1 MNIWIQIV
9 FNNSSYSYHC
19 AMEHQLRLEH
29 ITSFADAIFA
39 FSITFMAITIDIP
52 NLSRNLTQAQ
62 VIEKLLESVP
72 EFEIYVI
79 SFFVIGV
86 YWIAYH
92 QVFNRIV
99 GSHWIMTW
107 LTLIFLFF
115 ITLIPF
121 ATNLEIGFNYPIV
134 FVLYSIVLAM
144 AGVLL
149 TITWLHA
156 TKNKLIDKSLTERQ
170 IHAISLEAIL
180 PTFVVL
186 LSVLVSFIDL
196 QTAYYFWI
204 VIIPAKI
211 ILRKEYPS

>member
-1 MNIWIQIV
+1 MFLIIAATPIIV
-9 FNNSSYSYHC
+9 P
-19 AMEHQLRLEH
+19 MQHQLRLEH

-62 VIEKLLESVP
+62 VIEKLLESIP

-86 YWIAYH
+86 YWISYH

-107 LTLIFLFF
+107 LTPIFLFF

-121 ATNLEIGFNYPIV
+121 ATNLSDCICIIFNSFGYGWGIANNNV
-134 FVLYSIVLAM
+134 
-144 AGVLL
+144 
-149 TITWLHA
+149 A
-156 TKNKLIDKSLTERQ
+156 TCSE
-170 IHAISLEAIL
+170 E
-180 PTFVVL
+180 
-186 LSVLVSFIDL
+186 
-196 QTAYYFWI
+196 
-204 VIIPAKI
+204 
-211 ILRKEYPS
+211 

>member
-1 MNIWIQIV
+1 VPIQ
-9 FNNSSYSYHC
+9 S
-19 AMEHQLRLEH
+19 QLRLEH

-39 FSITFMAITIDIP
+39 FSITFMAISIDLP
-52 NLSRNLTQAQ
+52 NLAQNLSQAE
-62 VIEKLLESVP
+62 VIDKLLESIP

-92 QVFNRIV
+92 QIFNQIV
-99 GSHWIMTW
+99 NSDMTVTW

-121 ATNLEIGFNYPIV
+121 ATNLQIGFGYPIL
-134 FVLYSIVLAM
+134 FVLFALVLAM
-144 AGVLL
+144 AGALL

-156 TKNKLIDKSLTERQ
+156 TKTKLIDKDLTQRE
-170 IHAISLEAIL
+170 IHIISLGAIV
-180 PTFVVL
+180 PTVVYF
-186 LSVLVSFIDL
+186 LSILVSFIDL

-204 VIIPAKI
+204 VILPVRI
-211 ILRKEYPS
+211 ILRKKYPS